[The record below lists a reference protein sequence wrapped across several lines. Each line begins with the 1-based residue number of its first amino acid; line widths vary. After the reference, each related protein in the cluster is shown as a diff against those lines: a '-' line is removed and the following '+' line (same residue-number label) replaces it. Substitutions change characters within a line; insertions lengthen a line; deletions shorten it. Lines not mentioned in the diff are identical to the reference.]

1 MRRRKMMDSG
11 KLDRYLTYMQNLL
24 YTICFIK
31 IVFSLFFYE
40 YQPLFMRNMFFTV
53 PVLIALFV
61 IPVIQ
66 KKLR

>member
-1 MRRRKMMDSG
+1 MIDSG
-11 KLDRYLTYMQNLL
+11 KLDKYLTYMQNLL

-53 PVLIALFV
+53 PVLT
-61 IPVIQ
+61 
-66 KKLR
+66 